1 MEGMAQ
7 RMLLLESM
15 FQEHK
20 GEVAASM
27 TDVTQKF
34 AKVEEAVVG
43 IGKGMDTVS
52 AQVAT
57 QSAELAFEKKT
68 LLDNLN
74 AEFDKHQLALIGVVE
89 DARREF
95 HKMQNHLQELTGK
108 TSSTFQEVRAKVESL
123 EQEMHFSKGTTE
135 GMTSSSRVGGAMNG
149 FLPAKSLVPQVFKGE
164 EDKWRAWQE
173 DFADYLDGQRPGL
186 KTVLKKAAEEPN
198 IIDATWC
205 NLNGVL
211 DATHSTN
218 VFRALKALTMA
229 EARTVVQGVR
239 NQCGFE
245 AWRALHQR
253 FGPSV
258 AARQGRVMHDLSQMV
273 SRPAK
278 TPAETRSLVVE
289 LERRIR
295 VAEEITGDSLGD
307 GHTKSILAAILDPTT
322 RAHTSAFQG
331 SATKYHELK
340 RVVLEFANNTAVASA
355 KDHGGV
361 EPMNIGCV
369 ADPASCSE
377 VGATQDDEWE
387 HVEGLSAVSPATQC
401 HTCGGYGH
409 IAAKCPTPKGGTM
422 KGKGNNGKGDG
433 KNKGTGKGDGGKGKG
448 GGPKGGCWTCGGSHF
463 ASDCPSSWGG
473 KPTWSKDGGKKGN
486 GKGGKGF
493 YQFTTADSYWPEPTV
508 KPLCGLTQMSRPS
521 IETGNRFAAFEEDEQ
536 EGQQQPTQK
545 QITFGDFVP
554 KGPLK
559 AATQGE
565 KKKERALLAK
575 APEER
580 ALLAKAP
587 APRLCPLVT
596 IEPSGLA
603 PVQEANGWEAIELAV
618 DSGASET
625 VIPETMIKGTELRPS
640 PASQRGVEY
649 EVANGERI
657 PNLGQKSF
665 SGITPDGARRSLTAQ
680 VCDVNKPLM
689 SVARLVQ
696 SGHSVIFSQS
706 GSRIVDD
713 ETGEA
718 IRLHESNGMF
728 MLRMWVPTSPSVARE
743 AGF

>member
-95 HKMQNHLQELTGK
+95 HKMQSHLQELTGK

-331 SATKYHELK
+331 SATKCHELK

-536 EGQQQPTQK
+536 EEQQQPTQK